1 MYALIDCNSFYCSV
15 ERSFRADLNEKP
27 IVVLS
32 NNDGCVISRS
42 DEAKAVGIEMGAP
55 IHLIRDV
62 IVKNKVNVF
71 SSNYT
76 LYGDISDRVMKT
88 IGSMVPALEVY
99 SIDECF
105 ADLSDMVYCNLL
117 ELGVAIRQ
125 RIWKEITIP
134 VCVGIA
140 ATKTLAKMANRYAKK
155 YHKPI
160 GVFWAANEKLTKE
173 MLEQTAVGDIWGVGR
188 QYAKML
194 NKRGIKTALELSQ
207 VPDDFMRKNMSVV
220 GLRLLKE
227 LQGIPCKGWNV
238 ITPKKAVGTAKSFGI
253 LLTNIEDIELAAAN
267 YAAECAKKLRAQK
280 SCCSCVQV
288 FLATN
293 QFRTQDQQ
301 YFHSIDIRLLSPTN
315 NTGILIEQVKKGVRM
330 IFKAGYNYHKVGVM
344 TMELVPE
351 DVQQNNFLEGFAGSK
366 NKHVMKIM
374 DRINLQMGGNTLKMA
389 SQGTNKIYTMRQDYL
404 SPRYTTRFDEI
415 LKIYE

>member
-15 ERSFRADLNEKP
+15 ERSFRADLTGKP

-55 IHLIRDV
+55 IHLIQDV
-62 IVKNKVNVF
+62 VEKNKVVVF

-88 IGSMVPALEVY
+88 VGEMVPALEVY

-105 ADLSDMVYCNLL
+105 ADLSDLMHCNLL
-117 ELGVAIRQ
+117 ELAVAIRQ
-125 RIWKEITIP
+125 RLWKEITIP

-238 ITPKKAVGTAKSFGI
+238 ITPKKAVGTAKSFGS

-344 TMELVPE
+344 TMGLVPE
-351 DVQQNNFLEGFAGSK
+351 NVQQNNFFDAPASVR
-366 NKHVMKIM
+366 NTTVMNIM
-374 DRINLQMGGNTLKMA
+374 DRINLQMGNNTLKIA
-389 SQGTNKIYTMRQDYL
+389 SQGFDKIYTMRQEHL

>member
-1 MYALIDCNSFYCSV
+1 MYALIDCNSFYCSA
-15 ERSFRADLNEKP
+15 ERSFRADLAGRA

-32 NNDGCVISRS
+32 NNDGCVISRN
-42 DEAKAVGIEMGAP
+42 DEAKAAGINMGDP
-55 IHLIRDV
+55 LHLIQDTIRKYNV
-62 IVKNKVNVF
+62 AVF

-88 IGSMVPALEVY
+88 IESMVPALEVY

-105 ADLSDMVYCNLL
+105 ADLSDLVHHNLL

-140 ATKTLAKMANRYAKK
+140 PTKTLAKMANRYAKK
-155 YHKPI
+155 YHKAI
-160 GVFWAANEKLTKE
+160 GVFWAANEKLTTE
-173 MLEQTAVGDIWGVGR
+173 MLENTAVEDIWGVGR

-194 NKRGIKTALELSQ
+194 AGHGIKTAHELSQ
-207 VPDDFMRKNMSVV
+207 VPDDFMRRSMSVV

-227 LQGIPCKGWNV
+227 LQGIPCKGWNE
-238 ITPKKAVGTAKSFGI
+238 ISPKKAVGTAKSFGS

-293 QFRTQDQQ
+293 QFRKQDQQ
-301 YFHSIDIRLLSPTN
+301 YFHSIDIKLLTPTN
-315 NTGILIEQVKKGVRM
+315 DTGILIEQVKKAVRM
-330 IFKAGYNYHKVGVM
+330 IFKPGYNYHKVGVM